1 MSEHSFRRAVAAAT
15 RAVSRNPKL
24 EVTFGERPARDG
36 SVVLAQL
43 KSLDPTSVAYARG
56 SADAAAVKQR
66 YHDPQ
71 KHERHLPES
80 ALARELLNAAE
91 QARVEALG
99 GREFAGV
106 GWNLDAHLS
115 LQTRELDFEAIVKRE
130 DAPLADV
137 VRLMVREWLTGALP
151 PTPAIPM
158 VELWRSWFDGNVRDE
173 LLQMS
178 EHVENQ
184 ELFAKHALK
193 LIGHLP
199 APKTA
204 IPPKLGAQETAQ
216 KQGPDLFKD
225 ADAFELEA
233 FDHQPKR
240 RWEQR
245 PRLSPKEARSLE
257 TTSAAYEIYTRRFD
271 QVIDAHRLT
280 TPEELLR
287 LRRKLDHL
295 LRKIGGGV
303 AHLAHRL
310 GRQLLARQRRWWDF
324 DLEEGLLDSGR
335 LARVVA
341 SPRRPLSFKGERH
354 SDFPDTVVTLLVD
367 NSGSMRG
374 VPITTAA
381 LCADLLTRV
390 LERCRVK
397 VEVLGFTTK
406 EWKGGAARRLWSDS
420 GKPEAPGRLN
430 DLRHIVYKS
439 ASMPWRRA
447 RRRIG
452 VMLHPDLLKENIDGE
467 ALLWAHGRL
476 VARPEARRILMV
488 ISDGAP
494 VDDSTSSA
502 NDRSFLDNHLRS
514 VIAAVE
520 AYSPI
525 ELVAIGIGHD
535 VTRYYRRSVTIAGPD
550 ELGAAMVEQL
560 EKLFLGP
567 V

>member
-1 MSEHSFRRAVAAAT
+1 MPEHSFRRAVAAAT
-15 RAVSRNPKL
+15 RAVSRKPKL
-24 EVTFGERPARDG
+24 EVTFGERRARDG
-36 SVVLAQL
+36 NVVLARP
-43 KSLDPTSVAYARG
+43 KSLDPTSVAYVRG
-56 SADAAAVKQR
+56 AADAAAVKLR
-66 YHDPQ
+66 YHDPETH
-71 KHERHLPES
+71 KRLLPES
-80 ALARELLNAAE
+80 ELAGELLNAAE
-91 QARVEALG
+91 RARVEALG
-99 GREFAGV
+99 GRAFEGV
-106 GWNLDAHLS
+106 GFNLDAHLS
-115 LQTRELDFEAIVKRE
+115 LQARELDFETITTRE

-137 VRLMVREWLTGALP
+137 VRLVVREWLTGTP
-151 PTPAIPM
+151 PPIPAIPM
-158 VELWRSWFDGNVRDE
+158 VELWRPWFDRNVRDE
-173 LLQMS
+173 LLQMC
-178 EHVENQ
+178 EHVEDQ
-184 ELFAKHALK
+184 EVFAKHALK
-193 LIGHLP
+193 LIAHLP
-199 APKTA
+199 APKIA
-204 IPPKLGAQETAQ
+204 IPTQLAAQENAQ
-216 KQGPDLFKD
+216 KQDPDLFKD
-225 ADAFELEA
+225 GDAFESEA
-233 FDHQPKR
+233 LDHKPKR
-240 RWEQR
+240 RWEER
-245 PRLSPKEARSLE
+245 PRLGPKEA
-257 TTSAAYEIYTRRFD
+257 SALATASAGYEVYTRRFD
-271 QVIDAHRLT
+271 EVIDAHKLT
-280 TPEELLR
+280 TPEDLLR

-295 LRKIGGGV
+295 LRKLGGGV

-310 GRQLLARQRRWWDF
+310 GRRLLARQRRWWDF

-341 SPRRPLSFKGERH
+341 SPHRPLSFKAERH

-381 LCADLLTRV
+381 LCTDLLARV

-406 EWKGGAARRLWSDS
+406 AWKGGAARRLWSDA

-430 DLRHIVYKS
+430 DLRHVVYKS

-494 VDDSTSSA
+494 VDDSTTSA

-550 ELGAAMVEQL
+550 ELGAAMVEQI

>member
-15 RAVSRNPKL
+15 RAVSRKPKL
-24 EVTFGERPARDG
+24 EVAFGKTSARDG
-36 SVVLAQL
+36 TVVLAPPT
-43 KSLDPTSVAYARG
+43 SLDPTSVAYVRG
-56 SADAAAVKQR
+56 SADAAAVKLR
-66 YHDPQ
+66 YHDPE

-80 ALARELLNAAE
+80 EHGRELLNAAE

-99 GREFAGV
+99 GREFEGV
-106 GWNLDAHLS
+106 SWNLDAHLS
-115 LQTRELDFEAIVKRE
+115 LRARELDFDAITTRE
-130 DAPLADV
+130 EAPLADV
-137 VRLMVREWLTGALP
+137 LRLMVRERLTGTPP
-151 PTPAIPM
+151 PTPAISM
-158 VELWRSWFDGNVRDE
+158 VELWRPWFERNVRGE

-178 EHVENQ
+178 KHVEDQ
-184 ELFAKHALK
+184 EVFTKHALK
-193 LIGHLP
+193 LIGRLP
-199 APKTA
+199 APKAA
-204 IPPKLGAQETAQ
+204 IPPKLAAQESAQ

-225 ADAFELEA
+225 GDAFESEA

-240 RWEQR
+240 RWEER
-245 PRLSPKEARSLE
+245 PRLSPKEASALE
-257 TTSAAYEIYTRRFD
+257 TASAGYEVYTRRFD
-271 QVIDAHRLT
+271 EVIDAHRLT
-280 TPEELLR
+280 TPEDLLR
-287 LRRKLDHL
+287 LRRKLDHV
-295 LRKIGGGV
+295 LRKLGGGV

-341 SPRRPLSFKGERH
+341 SPHRPLSFKGERH
-354 SDFPDTVVTLLVD
+354 ADFPDTVVTLLVD

-381 LCADLLTRV
+381 LCTDLLARV

-406 EWKGGAARRLWSDS
+406 AWKGGASRRHWSDA

-467 ALLWAHGRL
+467 ALLWAHARL
-476 VARPEARRILMV
+476 VARPETRRILMV
-488 ISDGAP
+488 VSDGAP

-550 ELGAAMVEQL
+550 ELGSAMVEQL

>member
-15 RAVSRNPKL
+15 RAVSRKPKL
-24 EVTFGERPARDG
+24 EVAFGDTARARDG
-36 SVVLAQL
+36 NVVLARPT
-43 KSLDPTSVAYARG
+43 SLDPTSVAYVRG
-56 SADAAAVKQR
+56 SADAAAVKLR
-66 YHDPQ
+66 YHDPE
-71 KHERHLPES
+71 KHERHLPENEHG
-80 ALARELLNAAE
+80 RKLLNAAE

-99 GREFAGV
+99 GREFEGV
-106 GWNLDAHLS
+106 SWNLDAHLS
-115 LQTRELDFEAIVKRE
+115 LQARARFRCDHHARGCAARRRRTAHGPRVAHRDATADTRYLNGRAL
-130 DAPLADV
+130 APV
-137 VRLMVREWLTGALP
+137 VRPERPRRAFADEQARRGPGSFREARVEAHWAPSRAESRHSTQARGAGERPEARPGPLQ
-151 PTPAIPM
+151 
-158 VELWRSWFDGNVRDE
+158 DG
-173 LLQMS
+173 
-178 EHVENQ
+178 
-184 ELFAKHALK
+184 
-193 LIGHLP
+193 
-199 APKTA
+199 
-204 IPPKLGAQETAQ
+204 
-216 KQGPDLFKD
+216 
-225 ADAFELEA
+225 DAFESEA
-233 FDHQPKR
+233 FDPQPKR
-240 RWEQR
+240 RWEER
-245 PRLSPKEARSLE
+245 PRLSPKEASALE
-257 TTSAAYEIYTRRFD
+257 TASAGYEVYTRRFD
-271 QVIDAHRLT
+271 EVIDAHRLT
-280 TPEELLR
+280 TPEDLLR

-295 LRKIGGGV
+295 LRKLGGGV

-341 SPRRPLSFKGERH
+341 SPHRPLSFKGERD

-381 LCADLLTRV
+381 LCTDLLARV

-406 EWKGGAARRLWSDS
+406 AWKGGASRRHWSDA
-420 GKPEAPGRLN
+420 GNPEAPGRLN

-502 NDRSFLDNHLRS
+502 NGRSFLDNHLRS

-550 ELGAAMVEQL
+550 ELGSAMVEQL

>member
-1 MSEHSFRRAVAAAT
+1 M
-15 RAVSRNPKL
+15 
-24 EVTFGERPARDG
+24 
-36 SVVLAQL
+36 
-43 KSLDPTSVAYARG
+43 
-56 SADAAAVKQR
+56 
-66 YHDPQ
+66 
-71 KHERHLPES
+71 
-80 ALARELLNAAE
+80 
-91 QARVEALG
+91 
-99 GREFAGV
+99 
-106 GWNLDAHLS
+106 
-115 LQTRELDFEAIVKRE
+115 
-130 DAPLADV
+130 
-137 VRLMVREWLTGALP
+137 
-151 PTPAIPM
+151 
-158 VELWRSWFDGNVRDE
+158 
-173 LLQMS
+173 
-178 EHVENQ
+178 
-184 ELFAKHALK
+184 
-193 LIGHLP
+193 
-199 APKTA
+199 
-204 IPPKLGAQETAQ
+204 
-216 KQGPDLFKD
+216 
-225 ADAFELEA
+225 EA

-406 EWKGGAARRLWSDS
+406 EWKGGAARRFWSDA

-452 VMLHPDLLKENIDGE
+452 VMLHPELLKENIDGE

-535 VTRYYRRSVTIAGPD
+535 VTRYYRRSVTIAGPN